1 MDFSNLPVMIHTC
14 RYYIPTTDILYPMVY
29 YLKNSEVQ
37 RKINDEIYSLM
48 LNVASQLR
56 RPDLV
61 TNITGSYEIKA
72 NQRDFLSL
80 TLVQLGDFGGAH
92 PMTIIKALNMDVSTG
107 KVYQLKDLFKP
118 NSDYIER
125 ITKIVKEQIK
135 EREIMLINE
144 FESVS
149 PHQDYYIVDN
159 NLIIFFQLY
168 EITPYVY
175 GFPYFP
181 IPIYKLE
188 DIIKEDGILSR
199 MMGI

>member
-14 RYYIPTTDILYPMVY
+14 RYNIPTTDILYPMVY
-29 YLKNSEVQ
+29 GIRNSEVQ

-48 LNVASQLR
+48 LDVASELR

-61 TNITGSYEIKA
+61 TYITGSYELKA
-72 NQRDFLSL
+72 NERDFLSL
-80 TLVQLGDFGGAH
+80 ILVQLGDFGGAH
-92 PMTIIKALNMDVSTG
+92 PMTIIKALNIDVSTG
-107 KVYQLKDLFKP
+107 KVYQLEDLFKP
-118 NSDYIER
+118 NSDYIEK

-135 EREIMLINE
+135 ERGIMLINE
-144 FESVS
+144 FESIS

-168 EITPYVY
+168 DITPYVA

-181 IPIYKLE
+181 IPVYELE

-199 MMGI
+199 MVEV